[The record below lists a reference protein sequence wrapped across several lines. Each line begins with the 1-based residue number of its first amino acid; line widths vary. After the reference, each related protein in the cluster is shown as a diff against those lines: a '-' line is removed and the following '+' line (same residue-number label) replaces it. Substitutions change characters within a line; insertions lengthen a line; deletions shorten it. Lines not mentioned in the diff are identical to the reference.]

1 MRAHLLT
8 LVVLVTGCSEH
19 DESSNRT
26 ARRPGLIKPQRHP
39 PPGPYV
45 IGYDCSHNNAPFSD
59 GGDVRN
65 ISVDLEAKRRI
76 VLAYHYSAGSA
87 QPPAV
92 PQASPL
98 SDPEIQK
105 LEAAIDHVLRGGPYH
120 PENSRSEGTPCV
132 LSLSVPGAT
141 PFFQIAKATI
151 EQPDAVSA
159 LIRCL

>member
-8 LVVLVTGCSEH
+8 LIVVVTGCSEQ
-19 DESSNRT
+19 DQPSNRT
-26 ARRPGLIKPQRHP
+26 SRLRGLVKPHRHP

-45 IGYDCSHNNAPFSD
+45 IGYDCSHNNVPFGD

-65 ISVDLEAKRRI
+65 ISLDLEAKRRI

-92 PQASPL
+92 PEASPL
-98 SDPEIQK
+98 SDDEIRK
-105 LEAAIDHVLRGGPYH
+105 LEIAIDQVLRGGPYR
-120 PENSRSEGTPCV
+120 PENSPSEGTPCV

-141 PFFQIAKATI
+141 PFFQIAKATV

-159 LIRCL
+159 LIRGL